1 MYIKKLF
8 LQDFGNYHKR
18 EIELQKGINLI
29 YGPNEAG
36 KSTIRDFIIGM
47 FYGIERQRGIA
58 ARTDDYVRREPFGA
72 NGYSGSLEVCKAG
85 EDYLIDR
92 VFQKEHRS
100 CQVYQQ
106 KTGRKINLPDTQSLQ
121 GILLDLDKNGYTNTL
136 CISSQGAA
144 YKQELQEQLR
154 QYLANVNVTKAG
166 NLDLRDAYNYLQDQK
181 KRLNRKGLEGELQGI
196 RRELKDVRL
205 EEGLEKLAA
214 ERILWEE
221 RLLEA
226 SCQSGQT
233 KEAGEVTGEK
243 KQKEK
248 QESSVWKLSEEEKK
262 IIDPQLK
269 GILSFIKVL
278 FAFGLFAL
286 LLLVIFMLPV
296 SMHYKGWLCVI
307 AVVVTLYIW
316 FMIKTGNGKHSKKKA
331 KEKQRAAEEKKP
343 AAEPSHNK
351 EMQETKEKI
360 LEYSRRLTDLQV
372 QENELLEEYANQ
384 QELKKHYAEVK
395 KQIEEADIQLK
406 AIELAAETIQELSN
420 TIYDRYGP
428 GLNRSVSAMVGRIT
442 EGKYTDVRLDEQL
455 TVKVRSD
462 NRYLGAEFL
471 STGTLE
477 QIYLAVRLAV
487 AEEISDA
494 GMPLLLD
501 DIFGSYDD
509 NRLLAALKCI
519 ADYPAEQ
526 TVIFTAGER
535 LADALDKTDI
545 DYNYIEL

>member
-72 NGYSGSLEVCKAG
+72 NGYSGSLEVCRAG

-214 ERILWEE
+214 ERTLWEE

-226 SCQSGQT
+226 SCQSEQT

-307 AVVVTLYIW
+307 AAVVTLYIW
-316 FMIKTGNGKHSKKKA
+316 FMIKTGKRSKKKA
-331 KEKQRAAEEKKP
+331 KEKQGAAEEKKP

-372 QENELLEEYANQ
+372 QENELLEEYASQ

-420 TIYDRYGP
+420 TIYDQYGP

-509 NRLLAALKCI
+509 KRLLAALKCI